1 MRVPRHGTG
10 VLLMIV
16 AACLW
21 SVAGVATRFIESAG
35 RWEVAC
41 LRSMFAALSM
51 LVLIGFIYR
60 GEAFAT
66 FVRGGRAGIASGF
79 TWALQFTCFMLALSY
94 TTVANTLIVESLA
107 PLLTSAMA
115 FLFLGLRVTRRTWAM
130 ATLSLAGIVLM
141 FGASSNPSHL
151 LGNLIALAVPIGAGL
166 TWVIAHKF
174 RGQVDLTPAVFT
186 GAVISALAML
196 PLALPFTASA
206 RDIAILAGLGMFQLA
221 VPCVLAMVAA
231 RVLSPTEM
239 TLFLI
244 VEIVLGS
251 TWAWLGA
258 GERPPLL
265 AIVGGLIA
273 IAALVTETLASSR
286 EHAAARAVGPP
297 SAQG

>member
-1 MRVPRHGTG
+1 MKVPRHSTG

-21 SVAGVATRFIESAG
+21 SIAGVATRFIESAG
-35 RWEVAC
+35 RWEVAG
-41 LRSMFAALSM
+41 LRSVFAALSM

-60 GEAFAT
+60 GQVVAT
-66 FVRGGRAGIASGF
+66 FARGGTAGIVSGL

-115 FLFLGLRVTRRTWAM
+115 WLFLGLTVKRRTWAM
-130 ATLSLAGIVLM
+130 ATLSMAGIVLM
-141 FGASSNPSHL
+141 FGSSGDPSHL

-166 TWVIAHKF
+166 TWIIAHRY
-174 RGQVDLTPAVFT
+174 RGEVDLTPAVFT
-186 GAVISALAML
+186 GAVISALVML
-196 PLALPFTASA
+196 PLAFPLTASA
-206 RDIAILAGLGMFQLA
+206 RDVAILAGLGMFQLA
-221 VPCVLAMVAA
+221 VPCVMAMVAA

-239 TLFLI
+239 TLFLV

-258 GERPPLL
+258 GERPPML

-273 IAALVTETLASSR
+273 IAALIFETLSSGR
-286 EHAAARAVGPP
+286 DHAAQRP
-297 SAQG
+297 S